1 MTCSCSSSREQV
13 IRYQPRSGDKTFM
26 RCPWGSTVSIP
37 TGGLGGVIETLLA
50 RETMCLIR
58 SRREWRKG
66 RIPPQCQTQRKGVV
80 MPEVIIINADRAEI
94 TRLDR
99 AAKAGDPEAIDY
111 MSNWW
116 ADYSDVE
123 LACFICDAVVEKP
136 IHSAIVGSVSDSSKV
151 DILPLCSK
159 CKNLPRQ
166 LQWARITKILRKMH
180 RAVTGK
186 DRHYSF
192 CLPHNRQ

>member
-1 MTCSCSSSREQV
+1 
-13 IRYQPRSGDKTFM
+13 
-26 RCPWGSTVSIP
+26 
-37 TGGLGGVIETLLA
+37 
-50 RETMCLIR
+50 
-58 SRREWRKG
+58 
-66 RIPPQCQTQRKGVV
+66 

-99 AAKAGDPEAIDY
+99 AAKAGGPEAIEY
-111 MSNWW
+111 MSNLW

-136 IHSAIVGSVSDSSKV
+136 IHSAIVGSVGDSSKV

-166 LQWARITKILRKMH
+166 LQWARITKMLRKMH

-192 CLPHNRQ
+192 RPPHNRQ

>member
-1 MTCSCSSSREQV
+1 
-13 IRYQPRSGDKTFM
+13 
-26 RCPWGSTVSIP
+26 
-37 TGGLGGVIETLLA
+37 
-50 RETMCLIR
+50 
-58 SRREWRKG
+58 
-66 RIPPQCQTQRKGVV
+66 
-80 MPEVIIINADRAEI
+80 MPEVIVINADRAEI

-136 IHSAIVGSVSDSSKV
+136 IHSAIVGSVSNSSKV

-166 LQWARITKILRKMH
+166 LQWARIYQNS
-180 RAVTGK
+180 AK
-186 DRHYSF
+186 DASRGHGQASALF
-192 CLPHNRQ
+192 VLSPS